1 MAMTALTASRPDA
14 AAVLQL
20 LKPITWFPPMW
31 AFGCGL
37 VSSGVAT
44 HDIGWVVL
52 ICGIL
57 LSGPLVCGTSQV
69 VNDWFDQDVDRINEP
84 QRPIP
89 SGRVP
94 GRWGLIIAWLMTGL
108 SLAVGTVLGP
118 WGFLAT
124 AIGLLLAWAYSAPP
138 VRLKQ
143 NGWWG
148 NAACGACYEGLPW
161 FTGALVATGA
171 LPDWRI
177 LSLAALYSIGAHGI
191 MTLNDFKSIEGDR
204 QMGVR
209 TIPVQI
215 GPERAAL
222 LACVVMAVPQFVVV
236 ALLLQW
242 GATVMA
248 GGVFVL
254 IAAQLACM
262 KRMLSNPKGLAPW
275 YNATGVTLYVLGML
289 ASAFAVR
296 SILEVVQ

>member
-1 MAMTALTASRPDA
+1 MASSALTHPRPDA

-37 VSSGVAT
+37 VSSGVAAA
-44 HDIGWVVL
+44 DIGWLVL
-52 ICGIL
+52 ICGVL

-94 GRWGLIIAWLMTGL
+94 GRWGLIIAWMMTAL
-108 SLAVGTVLGP
+108 SLVVGTVLGP

-138 VRLKQ
+138 IRLKQ

-177 LSLAALYSIGAHGI
+177 LSLAALYSVGAHGI

-222 LACVVMAVPQFVVV
+222 LACVVMAVPQVIVVD
-236 ALLLQW
+236 LLLQW
-242 GATVMA
+242 GALLMA
-248 GGVFVL
+248 GVVAAL
-254 IAAQLACM
+254 ILVQLACM
-262 KRMLSNPKGLAPW
+262 KRMLSDPRGLAPW
-275 YNATGVTLYVLGML
+275 YNATGVTLFVLGML

-296 SILEVVQ
+296 SILGVTP

>member
-1 MAMTALTASRPDA
+1 
-14 AAVLQL
+14 
-20 LKPITWFPPMW
+20 MW

-37 VSSGVAT
+37 VSSGVAAA
-44 HDIGWVVL
+44 DIGWLVL
-52 ICGIL
+52 VCGVL

-94 GRWGLIIAWLMTGL
+94 GRWGLIIAWMMTAL
-108 SLAVGTVLGP
+108 SLVVGTVLGP

-138 VRLKQ
+138 IRLKQ

-177 LSLAALYSIGAHGI
+177 LSLAALYSVGAHGI

-222 LACVVMAVPQFVVV
+222 LACVVMAVPQVIVVD
-236 ALLLQW
+236 LLLQW
-242 GATVMA
+242 GALLMA
-248 GGVFVL
+248 GVVAAL
-254 IAAQLACM
+254 ILVQLACM
-262 KRMLSNPKGLAPW
+262 KRMLSDPRGLAPW
-275 YNATGVTLYVLGML
+275 YNATGVTLFVLGML

-296 SILEVVQ
+296 SILGVTP